1 MNVLSLSLLQSH
13 KIWKKFM
20 LNTWLCPQWKNC
32 LETIRMQ
39 LQGTKENEGGHKYRV
54 RRVTQTPIVDNIIS
68 EIKIMLRKIKENPL
82 KY

>member
-1 MNVLSLSLLQSH
+1 
-13 KIWKKFM
+13 
-20 LNTWLCPQWKNC
+20 
-32 LETIRMQ
+32 MQ